1 MLKRYADWLLSRGC
15 PADKVIDLRTPLLEL
30 IRHERS
36 QNTAYRYG
44 DGIHPDTT
52 GHRVIAR
59 TLLRELY
66 GGEPELQIDKYF
78 GAGL

>member
-1 MLKRYADWLLSRGC
+1 M
-15 PADKVIDLRTPLLEL
+15 IDLRTPLLEL

-36 QNTAYRYG
+36 QNAAYRYG
-44 DGIHPDTT
+44 DGIHPDTP

-59 TLLRELY
+59 TLLREWSGAEL
-66 GGEPELQIDKYF
+66 ELQIDKYF